1 MRHRTQE
8 LRSIELHRLIAER
21 LDEGLIL
28 RARAR
33 LYDWLA
39 DPGPERREY
48 VQQWLDLLNGPRAAL
63 QAALVADTEQMRAL
77 RQCSPF
83 AGALT
88 DSERQQVFA
97 RIR

>member
-1 MRHRTQE
+1 MQHRTQE
-8 LRSIELHRLIAER
+8 LRSIELHRLVADR
-21 LDEGLIL
+21 LDDDLIL
-28 RARAR
+28 RTRAR
-33 LYDWLA
+33 LYGWLA

-48 VQQWLDLLNGPRAAL
+48 VQQWLDLLNGPLPTL
-63 QAALVADTEQMRAL
+63 QAALVADTKQMRAL

-88 DSERQQVFA
+88 DQERQQVLA